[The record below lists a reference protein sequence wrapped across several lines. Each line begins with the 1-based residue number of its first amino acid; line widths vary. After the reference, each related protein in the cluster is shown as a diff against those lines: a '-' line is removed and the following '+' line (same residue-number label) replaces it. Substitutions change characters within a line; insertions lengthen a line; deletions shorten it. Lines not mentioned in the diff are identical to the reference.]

1 MSLVQQHVLT
11 AFRELGQGVTTA
23 MQTQLGDAARLN
35 EHKRR
40 CLQFLT
46 DIQQVSFWTYIAF
59 SLYFHEPPFSM

>member
-1 MSLVQQHVLT
+1 MSLVQQHILT

-40 CLQFLT
+40 CLQFLA
-46 DIQQVSFWTYIAF
+46 DIQQVSFRACLVPYTHE
-59 SLYFHEPPFSM
+59 SLFSM